1 MTEKKEVQEYTWE
14 EIFSLDRLKRSITKR
29 VLDRLESIWQ
39 SKEPMGPE
47 KIDEVVNDE
56 WQRAKAA
63 VRNSPAAREAF
74 RKYLEKSVS
83 EQIDRLKAHDK
94 DELQA
99 LGVVE
104 KGL

>member
-1 MTEKKEVQEYTWE
+1 MTEKKEGQEYTWE
-14 EIFSLDRLKRSITKR
+14 EIFSLVRLKRSITKL

-74 RKYLEKSVS
+74 RRYLEKSVS